1 MRILAVDP
9 GSKRIGIA
17 ISDPSNTIA
26 NPLAVIHHVSLAIDA
41 AQIAQIAADQ
51 GAGLIIVGQALDED
65 NLPTPAGRSAARFS
79 QAIQLQTEIP
89 VILWDESGSTQA
101 AQSARRD
108 MGATRKKRQGHLD
121 EIAATVILQ
130 YYLDAKN
137 PT

>member
-51 GAGLIIVGQALDED
+51 GAGLIIVGQALDEN